1 MARTRIPR
9 KDGRGVTGLD
19 YLIGSYVRSPGM
31 ATCIDLLVAAGGTTK
46 YDLPKVLAT
55 IRSDSERLA
64 AALNA
69 DPKLVHRR
77 FAELECGSTGAR
89 RLLLTGA
96 TLLHVAAEF
105 GAMEAA
111 RLLLSRGA
119 DVNAHGG
126 SGQSPI
132 FHSVTQYG
140 DAGLAMAQLLLENGA
155 DLTVRTTLP
164 GHYDRPDDF
173 PECTPLA
180 MQCFSRAM
188 NFPGRMRRR
197 LNC

>member
-1 MARTRIPR
+1 
-9 KDGRGVTGLD
+9 
-19 YLIGSYVRSPGM
+19 
-31 ATCIDLLVAAGGTTK
+31 
-46 YDLPKVLAT
+46 
-55 IRSDSERLA
+55 
-64 AALNA
+64 
-69 DPKLVHRR
+69 
-77 FAELECGSTGAR
+77 
-89 RLLLTGA
+89 LLLTGA
-96 TLLHVAAEF
+96 TLIHVAAEF